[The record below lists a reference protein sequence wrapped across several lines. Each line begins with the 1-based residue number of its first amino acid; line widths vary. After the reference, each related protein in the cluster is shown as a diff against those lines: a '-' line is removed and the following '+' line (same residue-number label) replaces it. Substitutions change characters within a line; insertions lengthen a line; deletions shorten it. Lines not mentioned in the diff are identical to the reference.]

1 MAFDKKEYDAN
12 FQKNNYD
19 RVVFK
24 IGKGRHQELKEY
36 AATQDKSVNA
46 LVLEALW
53 KCYRLDLKTPVE
65 RPEE

>member
-1 MAFDKKEYDAN
+1 MSEESYR
-12 FQKNNYD
+12 QKHYERLTV
-19 RVVFK
+19 RVAK
-24 IGKGRHQELKEY
+24 GKLDELKEY